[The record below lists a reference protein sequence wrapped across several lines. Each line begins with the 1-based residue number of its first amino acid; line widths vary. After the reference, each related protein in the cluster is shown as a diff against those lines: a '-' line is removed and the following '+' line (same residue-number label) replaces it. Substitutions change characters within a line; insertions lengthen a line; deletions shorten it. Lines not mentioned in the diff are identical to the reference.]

1 MKLLNS
7 VVVTNVFMIL
17 LILMTGTCWGLNKKQ
32 LKEYQKEVSEMN
44 KSLPMMTSKEIQLTR
59 VYLQDST
66 VVYVLKSVLYD
77 KRHIDPRDLENNKKP
92 ASARGLCSAPDSSNM
107 IKQGLI
113 YKYVFYD
120 MYDTYVHE
128 YTVSANRLWF
138 PIVAIT

>member
-7 VVVTNVFMIL
+7 VVATNVFIIL
-17 LILMTGTCWGLNKKQ
+17 LTVMAGTCWGLNKRQ
-32 LKEYQKEVSEMN
+32 LQEYQKVVSEMN

-66 VVYVLKSVLYD
+66 VVYVLKSVLFD

-92 ASARGLCSAPDSSNM
+92 ASARGLCSAPDSLNM

-128 YTVSANRLWF
+128 YTVSAKDCGFR
-138 PIVAIT
+138 